1 MFSREGLVNY
11 GADITIAAGHPEIKV
26 ERSTKIGGVQVV
38 KIDNTET
45 GRGYTF
51 TDAQERGVHATNGW
65 GSAGYLQPA
74 DGAQHMLGK
83 LIRVS
88 PNGNTGINVA

>member
-1 MFSREGLVNY
+1 MYSLEGLVNY
-11 GADITIAAGHPEIKV
+11 GCDITIAAGHPEIKV
-26 ERSTKIGGVQVV
+26 ERSAKADGTQVV

-65 GSAGYLQPA
+65 GSAGYLEPA
-74 DGAQHMLGK
+74 GGAQHLLGK